1 METTKQIICKVCS
14 LVKEGDMK
22 FKGHYCRACYNIRQ
36 KTVYYEKLKP
46 LHQKYYLEIRAD
58 PEKLK
63 KYNENHVLY
72 YKKKQQKKMEQQ
84 SINNEIQ
91 QQQQINNIIQGIIQ
105 NERAIEEIEK
115 MNLLYPN

>member
-72 YKKKQQKKMEQQ
+72 YKKKQLKKQ
-84 SINNEIQ
+84 SINNEEQ
-91 QQQQINNIIQGIIQ
+91 LINISIQGIIN
-105 NERAIEEIEK
+105 NERAIAEIEK

>member
-1 METTKQIICKVCS
+1 METIKIIICKVCN

-72 YKKKQQKKMEQQ
+72 YKKKKQKEQQ
-84 SINNEIQ
+84 SINNENQ
-91 QQQQINNIIQGIIQ
+91 LINISIQGIIN
-105 NERAIEEIEK
+105 NERAIAEIER

>member
-1 METTKQIICKVCS
+1 METTKQIICKVCN

-72 YKKKQQKKMEQQ
+72 YKKKKQKEQ

-91 QQQQINNIIQGIIQ
+91 QQQAINNIIQGIIQ
-105 NERAIEEIEK
+105 NERAIEEIGK

>member
-1 METTKQIICKVCS
+1 
-14 LVKEGDMK
+14 
-22 FKGHYCRACYNIRQ
+22 
-36 KTVYYEKLKP
+36 
-46 LHQKYYLEIRAD
+46 
-58 PEKLK
+58 
-63 KYNENHVLY
+63 
-72 YKKKQQKKMEQQ
+72 MEQQ